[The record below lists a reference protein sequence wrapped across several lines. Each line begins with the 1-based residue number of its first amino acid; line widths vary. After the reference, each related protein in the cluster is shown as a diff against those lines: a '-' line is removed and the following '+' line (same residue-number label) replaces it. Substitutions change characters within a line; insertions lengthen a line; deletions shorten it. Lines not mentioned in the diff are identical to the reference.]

1 MQRFSILLVLCLV
14 AVVVSVGCADPT
26 RDKPRAVVEEAVPV
40 PEPVPEPAGVV
51 QKLVLG
57 EGSSIGFV
65 GSKVT
70 GSHDGG
76 FHSFEGEIQLVDGDP
91 TKSSV
96 ELSIDATSLWADNE
110 KLTGHLR
117 SPDFFDVAAHPKAAF
132 QSTEINPDGDHYQM
146 VGNLTLHGVTKKI
159 SFPAHITI
167 EGDRMTAEAEFSIL
181 RFDFGIEYKGKAD
194 DLIRDAVLIKLKLV
208 GVPAES
214 AG

>member
-1 MQRFSILLVLCLV
+1 MKHFSILLVLCLV
-14 AVVVSVGCADPT
+14 AMAVSVGCADPT
-26 RDKPRAVVEEAVPV
+26 RDKPKAVVEEAVPV
-40 PEPVPEPAGVV
+40 PEPVTPAVAE
-51 QKLVLG
+51 KFVLG

-76 FHSFEGEIQLVDGDP
+76 FHSFEGEIQLVDSDP
-91 TKSSV
+91 VRSSV

-110 KLTGHLR
+110 KLTGHLK
-117 SPDFFDVAAHPKAAF
+117 SPDFFDVETHPTAGF

-146 VGNLTLHGVTKKI
+146 VGNLTLHGITKKI
-159 SFPAHITI
+159 SFPAHITV
-167 EGDRMTAEAEFSIL
+167 EESVVTAEAEFSIL
-181 RFDFGIEYKGKAD
+181 RFDFGIEYEGKAD
-194 DLIRDAVLIKLKLV
+194 DLIRDAVLIQLKLV

>member
-1 MQRFSILLVLCLV
+1 MQRLYLFLTLF
-14 AVVVSVGCADPT
+14 VVVLAVSIGCADPT
-26 RDKPRAVVEEAVPV
+26 RDKPQATVEEAAPV
-40 PEPVPEPAGVV
+40 PEPPAVAK
-51 QKLVLG
+51 KLVLG
-57 EGSSIGFV
+57 EGSSIGFA

-70 GSHDGG
+70 GRHDGG
-76 FHSFEGEIQLVDGDP
+76 FHSFEGEIRLVNADP

-96 ELSIDATSLWADNE
+96 ELSIDTTSLWADNE
-110 KLTGHLR
+110 KLTGHLK
-117 SPDFFDVAAHPKAAF
+117 SPDFFDVEAHPQAAF
-132 QSTEINPDGDHYQM
+132 QSTEINLDGDHYQM

-159 SFPAHITI
+159 SFPAHIVV
-167 EGDRMTAEAEFSIL
+167 EGDGLTAEAEFSIL